1 MIIRIE
7 VYEGAE
13 ITVSEFEVLQDDIQI
28 LDYYVE
34 LLEYR
39 ELFYAVFV
47 NGVRTK
53 YYLEGGEV

>member
-1 MIIRIE
+1 MTIRIE
-7 VYEGAE
+7 VYEGDD

-53 YYLEGGEV
+53 HHLEGGAA